1 MNSEKGMYTFNR
13 LEKKYESW
21 ISWMIVKQNK
31 VKIILHKKL
40 EKNSNE
46 VYRDPF
52 MVSLSH
58 NITIFAK
65 QTSVFCK
72 LGYTI

>member
-31 VKIILHKKL
+31 VKIILHKKPVMRSIEIL
-40 EKNSNE
+40 LWF
-46 VYRDPF
+46 PC
-52 MVSLSH
+52 H
-58 NITIFAK
+58 ITSQFSQNK
-65 QTSVFCK
+65 LLYSVN
-72 LGYTI
+72 